1 MTWLSILI
9 QNSRIGGHYVA
20 RTVYT
25 RHPDAFHQNV
35 TVAAFEDGY
44 GKVWAKFIFVRLE
57 AAMDMDGDWR
67 LPRPNT
73 LIKLKR
79 RQAGSSLSKTGSIAS
94 TFSSLATPVVAEA
107 LQRVKELS
115 TRSDAE
121 GFHQL
126 RVAFRKLRALYWA
139 YSPYLGEEATA
150 QATEEF
156 RRLAA
161 VAGTTRDWDIAGDL
175 LRSAQESGA
184 SIELL
189 VAAAR
194 EKRAQ
199 AVLHSQTLIKSDDVE
214 AFLNDVLLR
223 AQTTLQSHCYD
234 LPIQA
239 FAEKRVRLARRA
251 LQKRSRRAAVSEI
264 THEEDLHDVRKAGKK
279 LRYLLEFFQP
289 IIKGGHGRTIKTLTS
304 VQNKLGQ
311 FNDIAASAALIRST
325 SFNEVP
331 PEIVQESLQWL
342 EKQKCRRMRAASR
355 RVRAISS

>member
-1 MTWLSILI
+1 M
-9 QNSRIGGHYVA
+9 N
-20 RTVYT
+20 
-25 RHPDAFHQNV
+25 
-35 TVAAFEDGY
+35 
-44 GKVWAKFIFVRLE
+44 
-57 AAMDMDGDWR
+57 MDGDWS

-73 LIKLKR
+73 LFKVNR
-79 RQAGSSLSKTGSIAS
+79 RTAGSSLSKTSSIAS
-94 TFSSLATPVVAEA
+94 TFSSLAAPVVAEA
-107 LQRVKELS
+107 VQRARELS
-115 TRSDAE
+115 TQSDAE

-139 YSPYLGEEATA
+139 YSPYLGEESTA

-156 RRLAA
+156 KRLAA
-161 VAGTTRDWDIAGDL
+161 VAGGTRDWDIAGDL
-175 LRSAQESGA
+175 LRAAQESGA

-199 AVLHSQTLIKSDDVE
+199 AVVHCQTMIKSDDVE

-223 AQTTLQSHCYD
+223 AQTSLQSHCDD

-239 FAEKRVRLARRA
+239 FAEKRVRLAQRA
-251 LQKRSRRAAVSEI
+251 LQKRSRRAARSSED

-289 IIKGGHGRTIKTLTS
+289 VIKGGHGRTIKELTS

-311 FNDIAASAALIRST
+311 FNDIAASEALIRSA

-331 PEIVQESLQWL
+331 AEVVQESLQWL
-342 EKQKCRRMRAASR
+342 EKQKSQRMRAASR
-355 RVRAISS
+355 RVRGISN